1 MIVFSLTLFLFS
13 SFTFFYKIRIS
24 KKPRT
29 PRSTSWWVCLFKQCQ
44 CSCSRCTD
52 FLCWLGG
59 MSQVSP
65 PLSLVWILRCLVRTE
80 LVPSTLP
87 ECQRWREHSH
97 VTSALAVPVF
107 MEFPGR
113 FPLGALCLSARCVF
127 TCPVGDRGAGQLPGA
142 DLQAPLET
150 MPKPTCRALP
160 SLRESCRHWE
170 CGEGRLISPV

>member
-65 PLSLVWILRCLVRTE
+65 PLSRVDSPVSSKDRARAKHFAR
-80 LVPSTLP
+80 VP
-87 ECQRWREHSH
+87 
-97 VTSALAVPVF
+97 AL
-107 MEFPGR
+107 E
-113 FPLGALCLSARCVF
+113 GAL
-127 TCPVGDRGAGQLPGA
+127 TCHLCPCRACFHGISREISPWEPCASLPGVFSPA
-142 DLQAPLET
+142 QWVTEGLGSSQEQ
-150 MPKPTCRALP
+150 TCRQQGQPGSSGNDAKANLP
-160 SLRESCRHWE
+160 CSAFPRGIL
-170 CGEGRLISPV
+170 